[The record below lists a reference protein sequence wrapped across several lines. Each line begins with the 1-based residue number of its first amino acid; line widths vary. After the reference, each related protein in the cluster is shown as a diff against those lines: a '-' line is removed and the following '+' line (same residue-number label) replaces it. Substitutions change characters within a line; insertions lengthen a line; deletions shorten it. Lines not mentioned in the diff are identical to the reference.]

1 MNKYSMYNAPGLHDF
16 FFFMYKNVLLAFCFF
31 SHISNNNT
39 PLTAEVCSFLLHT
52 VFITTEKI
60 DFFLFAG
67 FFSFFFFLFTKFSH
81 FSADDVQGNRKQRS
95 RTSSSLSKAFGAI

>member
-1 MNKYSMYNAPGLHDF
+1 MIF
-16 FFFMYKNVLLAFCFF
+16 FSFMYKNVLLGFCFF

-60 DFFLFAG
+60 DFFLFAI
-67 FFSFFFFLFTKFSH
+67 FFLFFSLFFAKFSH
-81 FSADDVQGNRKQRS
+81 FSDDDIQGNRKQRS
-95 RTSSSLSKAFGAI
+95 RMSSSFSKAFGAI